1 MKSSETQTLQKGKY
15 ILQQELGQGGFGITY
30 KAFDQKLNQVVVI
43 KTLKVAPSQQT
54 YLGNLRKQFEDEAR
68 RLAKISHPNIVRYR
82 EFFIERE
89 LPYIVMDYIPGQ
101 TLDALVLPHNPL
113 PEATAI
119 NYMRQVGEALKVVH
133 NNGLL
138 HRDLKPQNLI
148 LHQDS
153 QQVVLIDFGIARE
166 FSSGVTQT
174 HTNLISEGYAPIEQ
188 YLPKAKRTPATDVYG
203 LAATLYTLLTAQ
215 VPVASVLRDRLDL
228 ESPKDI
234 RPELSE
240 RISWA
245 VMWGMEMELS
255 QRPATVEEWLTILP
269 RVSSQVNTGA
279 LVSNN
284 SSVSHRLNLLPE
296 PPPTQRESTAVVSKI
311 KSLVLT
317 VVSAFAGVLLGLSYY
332 TLSKVL
338 EPSASVPANELDS
351 LKKPSTAESVNL
363 KPKESDKTTSEKLTP
378 FKSINSTAP
387 VPLKSISNEP
397 ESTSSSTPLKPT
409 ESQQSKTT
417 QPTSKTET
425 QRKTTTRKVQKTRST
440 TRYAPQKTTTDR
452 RRASTS
458 RRRYRRGDDDD
469 DDDDDDD

>member
-15 ILQQELGQGGFGITY
+15 ILQQEL
-30 KAFDQKLNQVVVI
+30 
-43 KTLKVAPSQQT
+43 
-54 YLGNLRKQFEDEAR
+54 
-68 RLAKISHPNIVRYR
+68 
-82 EFFIERE
+82 
-89 LPYIVMDYIPGQ
+89 PYIVMDYIPGQ
-101 TLDALVLPHNPL
+101 TLDSLVLPNNPL
-113 PEATAI
+113 PEATAV
-119 NYMRQVGEALKVVH
+119 NYIRQVGEALKVVH
-133 NNGLL
+133 DNGFL

-153 QQVVLIDFGIARE
+153 QNVILIDFGIARE

-245 VMWGMEMELS
+245 VMWGMEMELK
-255 QRPATVEEWLTILP
+255 QRPGNVEEWLTILP

-296 PPPTQRESTAVVSKI
+296 PPPTQRESTALVSRI
-311 KSLVLT
+311 KPLVLT
-317 VVSAFAGVLLGLSYY
+317 IVSALGGVLLGLSYY

-338 EPSASVPANELDS
+338 EPSASVPATELDS
-351 LKKPSTAESVNL
+351 LKKPSTAECS
-363 KPKESDKTTSEKLTP
+363 
-378 FKSINSTAP
+378 
-387 VPLKSISNEP
+387 
-397 ESTSSSTPLKPT
+397 
-409 ESQQSKTT
+409 
-417 QPTSKTET
+417 
-425 QRKTTTRKVQKTRST
+425 
-440 TRYAPQKTTTDR
+440 
-452 RRASTS
+452 
-458 RRRYRRGDDDD
+458 
-469 DDDDDDD
+469 